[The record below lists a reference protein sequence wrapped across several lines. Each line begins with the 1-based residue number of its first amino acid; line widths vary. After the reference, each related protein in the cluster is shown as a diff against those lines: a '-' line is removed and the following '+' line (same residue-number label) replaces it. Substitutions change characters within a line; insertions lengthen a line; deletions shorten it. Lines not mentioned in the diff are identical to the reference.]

1 MVSRAVDSLSAEMAG
16 ATIRAVPTA
25 ERAQKHGFKVP
36 EVVGGSPQSCAG
48 GPAKQDD
55 DEERTDD
62 VLETKADQGD
72 ATLATTQA
80 VGESPTQNAQQVI
93 GLAAWQAARKQWTRP
108 STQGRLPI
116 RK

>member
-36 EVVGGSPQSCAG
+36 EVVGGSSQTCAA
-48 GPAKQDD
+48 GPVKED
-55 DEERTDD
+55 DEERIDD

-80 VGESPTQNAQQVI
+80 IGQSPAQNAQQVI

-108 STQGRLPI
+108 SSQGRLPI